1 MLQPALRSALEARY
15 DLGAIRGAA
24 RLEGGER
31 NLVLRLEYD
40 AGLAVARIS
49 PPAPSAAGVAYEHAL
64 LRHMGARFPQVP
76 APLVG
81 RDGAS
86 FFRHD
91 GRVITLFPF
100 MPGRI
105 ADRENAAVRAAAATM
120 LGRLHRAALDYPDT
134 AARPRLSP
142 LRDLDWNRNPLWR
155 WDQVEALLAGGPGAL
170 AGTPR
175 QADPAARPALEAIA
189 ARAPQIARERG
200 FFCEWVRQIAIAHP
214 ALLFAPIQGDY
225 YRGNLLTEGDRI
237 SAVLDW
243 DECRPEWLAWELA
256 RAIFEFCKDRGA
268 HTLDEARAVAF
279 LAAYR
284 GAGGPVPPESS
295 IC

>member
-64 LRHMGARFPQVP
+64 LRYMGARFPQVP

-134 AARPRLSP
+134 AARPGLSP
-142 LRDLDWNRNPLWR
+142 LARSGLEPEPP
-155 WDQVEALLAGGPGAL
+155 VALGSGRSPARRGPGAL

-200 FFCEWVRQIAIAHP
+200 S
-214 ALLFAPIQGDY
+214 
-225 YRGNLLTEGDRI
+225 
-237 SAVLDW
+237 SASGFG
-243 DECRPEWLAWELA
+243 R
-256 RAIFEFCKDRGA
+256 
-268 HTLDEARAVAF
+268 
-279 LAAYR
+279 
-284 GAGGPVPPESS
+284 
-295 IC
+295 